1 MRFVYMSIIMMMLCG
16 YAMGYEVS
24 PRISDREIVERLTR
38 LEEGQR
44 ALNKRIDSLEV
55 SLNRRI
61 DDVNRRIDDV
71 NKRIDSLEVSLN
83 KRIDDLRDEMV
94 SRFRVI
100 EWMLAIF
107 ISIFIVIL
115 GFILRMI
122 WQIHKR
128 QVKLEVEVKKQG
140 EEISFI
146 RSVIERL
153 IPKGGVL

>member
-1 MRFVYMSIIMMMLCG
+1 MRFVYMSVIMMMLCG

-44 ALNKRIDSLEV
+44 ALNKRID
-55 SLNRRI
+55 
-61 DDVNRRIDDV
+61 DVNRRIDDV
-71 NKRIDSLEVSLN
+71 NKRIDSLEVSLNRRIDDVN

>member
-1 MRFVYMSIIMMMLCG
+1 MSVIMMMLCG

-44 ALNKRIDSLEV
+44 ALNKRIDGLEV
-55 SLNRRI
+55 SL
-61 DDVNRRIDDV
+61 NRRIDDV

-83 KRIDDLRDEMV
+83 RRIDDLRGEMV